1 MKIIFILLLI
11 FAMILLFPIPL
22 KIKLIYLDQNFQMF
36 IYNKKLNLNKKE
48 DIDNVKK
55 VNKKFKYKD
64 IIKRKSKKL
73 TLKHYKRILR
83 NLRKIKYKISI
94 KLYNKINYSFEDAAA
109 TAIIYGYLHQGFS
122 LLYGFLNHF
131 FSVKD
136 FNTDIQ
142 AEYNKSYINLEIK
155 GIVLFNFAKL
165 IYIYYIINK
174 SIKEENKI
182 HQCKNLRVKEET

>member
-1 MKIIFILLLI
+1 MARILTVDWRIIYENHFYII
-11 FAMILLFPIPL
+11 IKFCNDIIISYSSKNKTYLFGP
-22 KIKLIYLDQNFQMF
+22 KFQMF

-109 TAIIYGYLHQGFS
+109 TAIIYGYLHQR
-122 LLYGFLNHF
+122 F
-131 FSVKD
+131 FSSLWIFKP
-136 FNTDIQ
+136 
-142 AEYNKSYINLEIK
+142 
-155 GIVLFNFAKL
+155 LFFRK
-165 IYIYYIINK
+165 
-174 SIKEENKI
+174 
-182 HQCKNLRVKEET
+182 RF